1 MLLAA
6 ATPIHDLE
14 EETQKLNDQK
24 GNSEDKFMSPTE
36 INNTICTMLLE
47 QNLEVNLMDNSG
59 QTPLMF
65 VSRFG
70 DQIYS
75 KFILTSFK
83 QACYNNNITLVKHL
97 LEHKADV
104 KTKRTTDHV
113 TALHIALHEQNW
125 DIADILLESGAD
137 INAEN
142 DEGVTPLHI
151 AVAGTRQFLNKN
163 YKISGFLTAVF
174 LFQNKT

>member
-1 MLLAA
+1 
-6 ATPIHDLE
+6 
-14 EETQKLNDQK
+14 
-24 GNSEDKFMSPTE
+24 
-36 INNTICTMLLE
+36 
-47 QNLEVNLMDNSG
+47 
-59 QTPLMF
+59 
-65 VSRFG
+65 
-70 DQIYS
+70 
-75 KFILTSFK
+75 
-83 QACYNNNITLVKHL
+83 LVKQL

-163 YKISGFLTAVF
+163 YNNFRFFNRCFSILEQNLTMAKKLLDMKANPNSMTNDGLTPLKIAGQNEQREMEELLASYGAKELD
-174 LFQNKT
+174 LFTILEDESLRKTVQESDKRRESEEH

>member
-83 QACYNNNITLVKHL
+83 
-97 LEHKADV
+97 
-104 KTKRTTDHV
+104 
-113 TALHIALHEQNW
+113 
-125 DIADILLESGAD
+125 
-137 INAEN
+137 
-142 DEGVTPLHI
+142 
-151 AVAGTRQFLNKN
+151 
-163 YKISGFLTAVF
+163 
-174 LFQNKT
+174 